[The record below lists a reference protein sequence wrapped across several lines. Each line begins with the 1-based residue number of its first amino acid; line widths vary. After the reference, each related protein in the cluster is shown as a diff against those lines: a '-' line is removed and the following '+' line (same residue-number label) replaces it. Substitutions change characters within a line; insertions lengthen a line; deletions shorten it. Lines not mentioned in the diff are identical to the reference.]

1 MTQIIGEKWMRSEKM
16 EEEWTKISGKLILV
30 RTDLTL
36 GSRKR
41 LGMLYTLEMYSQ
53 TSAYFMQAT
62 DILFLTR
69 VP

>member
-1 MTQIIGEKWMRSEKM
+1 MRNHSGSDQVAANPAVTQITGEKWMSSEKM

-41 LGMLYTLEMYSQ
+41 LGMLYTPEVYS
-53 TSAYFMQAT
+53 
-62 DILFLTR
+62 
-69 VP
+69 